1 MWAWVFVAKTLVFF
15 HIDSS
20 RGRKVLKE
28 ILGESFSGII
38 ILDYYNVYRNYSE
51 KWQTC
56 LAHIIRKAKGLIEDD
71 EQLVQAVG
79 CLLKREL
86 KLMISLWRKGWGKT
100 PEMDECKARLRV
112 ICTYNKD
119 NDNKRVRNLCK
130 LILDGWE
137 AVVYFTE
144 VDGIEPTNNIAER
157 FLRLLV
163 ISRKINFGSQSDAG
177 VKTTAYLRTVAGT
190 CKIRKTSTWN
200 CLASVVEAYRK
211 GIEVPMIPL
220 SLG

>member
-1 MWAWVFVAKTLVFF
+1 MWAWVFVGKALVFV

-20 RGRKVLKE
+20 RGRKVLKD

-38 ILDYYNVYRNYSE
+38 ISDYYNVYRNYSK

-71 EQLVQAVG
+71 DKLVQAVG
-79 CLLKREL
+79 YLLKREL
-86 KLMISLWRKGWGKT
+86 KLMISLWRKGWNKT
-100 PEMDECKARLRV
+100 PEMDECKARLKS
-112 ICTYNKD
+112 ICIYNKD
-119 NDNKRVRNLCK
+119 NDNKQVRNLCK

-144 VDGIEPTNNIAER
+144 VEGIEPTNNIAER

-163 ISRKINFGSQSDAG
+163 ISRKINFGSQSDGG
-177 VKTTAYLRTVAGT
+177 VKTTAYLRTVAAT
-190 CKIRKTSTWN
+190 CKIRK
-200 CLASVVEAYRK
+200 
-211 GIEVPMIPL
+211 
-220 SLG
+220 

>member
-1 MWAWVFVAKTLVFF
+1 
-15 HIDSS
+15 
-20 RGRKVLKE
+20 
-28 ILGESFSGII
+28 GESFSGII
-38 ILDYYNVYRNYSE
+38 ISDYYNVYRNYAK

-71 EQLVQAVG
+71 DKLVQAVG
-79 CLLKREL
+79 YLLKREL
-86 KLMISLWRKGWGKT
+86 KLMIALWRKGRSKT
-100 PEMDECKARLRV
+100 PEMDECKARLKI

-119 NDNKRVRNLCK
+119 NDNKQVRNLCK

-144 VDGIEPTNNIAER
+144 VEGIEPTNNIAER

-190 CKIRKTSTWN
+190 CKIRKISTWN
-200 CLASVVEAYRK
+200 YLAAVVEAYRK
-211 GIEVPMIPL
+211 GIAIPMIPQAL
-220 SLG
+220 